1 MLTKLDLNKYV
12 KALRSLSSAAKRKHP
27 VLTEAAERGIQR
39 IRASTHNRVANKKST
54 AVVCTV
60 PLDDVLQPFI
70 ITCNHTNVSPKII
83 DIAITTMQVMNER
96 CEFWMSK
103 LLDCHCLFLF
113 F

>member
-1 MLTKLDLNKYV
+1 MLTKLDLKKYV

-39 IRASTHNRVANKKST
+39 IRASTHNRVADKKST

-70 ITCNHTNVSPKII
+70 LTCNHTNVSPKII
-83 DIAITTMQVMNER
+83 DISITTMQVMNKP
-96 CEFWMSK
+96 CNVSMSRS
-103 LLDCHCLFLF
+103 LDHILF
-113 F
+113 